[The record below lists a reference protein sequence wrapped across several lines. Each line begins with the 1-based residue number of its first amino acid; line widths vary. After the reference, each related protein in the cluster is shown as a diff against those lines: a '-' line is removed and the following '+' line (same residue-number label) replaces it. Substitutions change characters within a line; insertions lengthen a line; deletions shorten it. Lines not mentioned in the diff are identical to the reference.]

1 MTNPEEWTPERIND
15 LYCNMKLAETDFL
28 KQAQE
33 VGPIVAV
40 GLCTGNANAFRSKTA
55 DVSQLLVPS
64 SGFEL
69 NQHVQR
75 QLKLL
80 AWYMSTGG
88 RALPKVAAH
97 CRDVLEKL
105 KQTRRARDPA
115 AAAADAAPNKPWG
128 TVKLDKTCVACG
140 VQKVYEGLEECVK
153 AGPGAWRFAALW
165 PLLLKLSQRASLLAH
180 RRDVTQSNKEKMVGE
195 MSEAIKRLVGVVG
208 LYAYKFRIS
217 GYPEV
222 CAIAPPP
229 PAHRVRTKPSMMEA
243 KRQAEDERKAIKE
256 KSVSEQLEILVKEVA
271 DFKGLVADAVK
282 VDLELRKP
290 FCEIRARLRL
300 AGAQTVSLLGC
311 ETRCVQG
318 GLESALAVLALEKG
332 LNVAG
337 ACLVIYDKSPLCR
350 WVNMKS
356 KKGLIDDEHPNTALG
371 FEADWLFKTQTEAKG
386 FAVRTGGG
394 HSKYLV
400 ISDAVGPDEQ
410 SITAADVRELLT
422 EEDEVNFW
430 KEKFAKLPRI
440 QAVELTTAN
449 FDRLPEQTHGSD
461 VGLLCSPEAREDGDD
476 EHVGTQE
483 ARDSLASC
491 ESESVPVLIELA
503 QGAYGMAQ
511 TNLAQ
516 LARLILNQG
525 DEIPMMVKEAELLYP
540 VPQLSASGSTRT
552 NDLHKMK
559 LELCQGC
566 DFKCYSSK
574 EKGVSPLVPDAGAIA
589 SLASVASEGSDG
601 VRPDDAL
608 EESLVPEAGSKD
620 VPFCIKNVTSDRLL
634 DHCRQLLKELNDELP
649 DCDGQALRKSVPSG
663 NSSVDKCMHE
673 VGHTVR
679 CMLLDGRWGT
689 PWQHDNRENVAAAH
703 KKRPPPGKRP
713 PKSN

>member
-1 MTNPEEWTPERIND
+1 MTNPAEWTPKRIND
-15 LYCNMKLAETDFL
+15 LYCDTELAEDKFL
-28 KQAQE
+28 AQAKE
-33 VGPIVAV
+33 IGPIVAV
-40 GLCTGNANAFRSKTA
+40 ALCTGNANAFHSKTA
-55 DVSQLLVPS
+55 DVSLLLVAS

-69 NQHVQR
+69 DEGVQL
-75 QLKLL
+75 QLMLL
-80 AWYMSTGG
+80 ARHMSTGG
-88 RALPKVAAH
+88 QALPRVALQ
-97 CRDVLEKL
+97 CRHVLKKL
-105 KQTRRARDPA
+105 KVLRLSQDPA
-115 AAAADAAPNKPWG
+115 AVAAAPKKPWG
-128 TVKLDKTCVACG
+128 TVKLDKTCLACG
-140 VQKVYEGLEECVK
+140 VHKVYEGLEECVEE
-153 AGPGAWRFAALW
+153 GPGAWRFAALW

-180 RRDVTQSNKEKMVGE
+180 RRDVTQKEKMGAE
-195 MSEAIKRLVGVVG
+195 MSEAISRLVKVVG
-208 LYAYKFRIS
+208 LYADQFRIS
-217 GYPEV
+217 GYPEMRV
-222 CAIAPPP
+222 IAPPP
-229 PAHRVRTKPSMMEA
+229 PPVDMSRTKPSMMEA
-243 KRQAEDERKAIKE
+243 KRQGEEERKAVKE
-256 KSVSEQLEILVKEVA
+256 KSVSEQRKVLVDEVA

-300 AGAQTVSLLGC
+300 AGAQTVSLQGC

-356 KKGLIDDEHPNTALG
+356 KKGLIDDERPNTALS
-371 FEADWLFKTQTEAKG
+371 FEADWLFKSQTGAKG
-386 FAVRTGGG
+386 YTVRTGGG
-394 HSKYLV
+394 HSKYLIV
-400 ISDAVGPDEQ
+400 TKSVGPDKQ
-410 SITAADVRELLT
+410 SITAAEVRELLT
-422 EEDEVNFW
+422 EKDEDTFW
-430 KEKFAKLPRI
+430 GEKFAKLPEI
-440 QAVELTTAN
+440 LAIELTTSN
-449 FDRLPEQTHGSD
+449 FNAVENNASD
-461 VGLLCSPEAREDGDD
+461 VGVLCSPESKDDGDD
-476 EHVGTQE
+476 DGLAQT
-483 ARDSLASC
+483 SLANFGRS
-491 ESESVPVLIELA
+491 
-503 QGAYGMAQ
+503 
-511 TNLAQ
+511 
-516 LARLILNQG
+516 ILRQG
-525 DEIPMMVKEAELLYP
+525 DEVPLMVKEAELLYP
-540 VPQLSASGSTRT
+540 VPQLSASGSART
-552 NDLHKMK
+552 NELDKMK

-620 VPFCIKNVTSDRLL
+620 VPFCIRSVISERLL

-649 DCDGQALRKSVPSG
+649 DCDGQALRKSVSSG

-679 CMLLDGRWGT
+679 CMLCDGRWGT

-703 KKRPPPGKRP
+703 KKRRPPGKRP